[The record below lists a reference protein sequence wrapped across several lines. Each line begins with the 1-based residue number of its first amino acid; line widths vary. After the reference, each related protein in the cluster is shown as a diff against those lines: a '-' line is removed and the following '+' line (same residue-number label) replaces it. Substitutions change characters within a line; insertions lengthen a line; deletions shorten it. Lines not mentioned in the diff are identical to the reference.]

1 MRPVRVRIAPSPT
14 GNLHIGTARTALFN
28 WLFAKK
34 YGGKFILRIEDTDL
48 ERSRPEFEKD
58 IINGLRWLG
67 LEWDEGPYRQSE
79 RLDTYEKYLKKLF
92 KEDKAYYCSCS
103 KESLEKE
110 RQRQMQ
116 EGKPTI
122 YEGACRNKKIS
133 AEQSQLI
140 RIKNSFTEPI
150 VFNDLIRGDISFDMK
165 LIGDIA
171 IAKNL
176 RTPLYNFAVVIDDF
190 EMKISHV
197 IRGEDHIANTPKQ
210 ILIQQALGF
219 PRPKY
224 AHLPLILDPDRSKMS
239 KRFSA
244 TSVQEYRDQ
253 GYLPE
258 ALVNFMALLGWHP
271 TTDIEKLLLAE
282 IMEQFSLERIQKGG
296 AVFDI
301 QKLNWFNAEYIKEKT
316 PEELLAAIASLFGK
330 ETIGDPAVAI
340 KIITVGKPRM
350 NTLRDFREIRNS
362 FTLKEYDRSL
372 LIWKN
377 TPAEKIKENLL
388 KTNEML
394 RQLLVKEFNDLKNLE
409 RYLMPFA
416 DSNGRGEVL
425 WPLRA
430 AISGR
435 DKSPGPFEL
444 MWILGKEETL
454 ARLEK
459 AIQKL
464 NSDVE

>member
-1 MRPVRVRIAPSPT
+1 M
-14 GNLHIGTARTALFN
+14 
-28 WLFAKK
+28 
-34 YGGKFILRIEDTDL
+34 RIEDTDI
-48 ERSRPEFEKD
+48 ERSKPEFEKD
-58 IINGLRWLG
+58 IIDGLKWLG

-79 RLDTYEKYLKKLF
+79 RLDTYEKYLKKLL
-92 KEDKAYYCSCS
+92 EEGKAYYCSCS
-103 KESLEKE
+103 KEALEKT
-110 RQRQMQ
+110 RQQQIQ

-122 YEGACRNKKIS
+122 YGGICRDKKIIP
-133 AEQSQLI
+133 EQGQLI
-140 RIKNSFTEPI
+140 RIKNYFTESI
-150 VFNDLIRGDISFDMK
+150 VFSDLIRGDISFDMK
-165 LIGDIA
+165 LAGDVA

-176 RTPLYNFAVVIDDF
+176 RTPLYNFAVVIDDY
-190 EMKISHV
+190 EMKISDV

-210 ILIQQALGF
+210 ILIQEALGF

-244 TSVQEYRDQ
+244 TSVQEYRNQ

-258 ALVNFMALLGWHP
+258 ALFNFMALLGWHP
-271 TTDIEKLLLAE
+271 ATDAEKLSPTE
-282 IMEQFSLERIQKGG
+282 IKKQFSLERVQKGG

-301 QKLNWFNAEYIKEKT
+301 QKLNWFNSEYIKEKT
-316 PEELLAAIASLFGK
+316 SEELFTAITSLFGK
-330 ETIGDPAVAI
+330 EIAGNSNLAL

-350 NTLRDFREIRNS
+350 NTLQDFKEIKDS
-362 FTLKEYDRSL
+362 FALKEYDRSL

-377 TPAEKIKENLL
+377 TPVEKIKENLR

-394 RQLLVKEFNDLKNLE
+394 RQLLVKEFNGLKNLE
-409 RYLMPFA
+409 QYLMPFA

-430 AISGR
+430 ALSGR

-444 MWILGKEETL
+444 MWVLGKEETL
-454 ARLEK
+454 KRIDLAIGKLESK
-459 AIQKL
+459 
-464 NSDVE
+464 N

>member
-1 MRPVRVRIAPSPT
+1 
-14 GNLHIGTARTALFN
+14 
-28 WLFAKK
+28 
-34 YGGKFILRIEDTDL
+34 
-48 ERSRPEFEKD
+48 
-58 IINGLRWLG
+58 
-67 LEWDEGPYRQSE
+67 
-79 RLDTYEKYLKKLF
+79 
-92 KEDKAYYCSCS
+92 
-103 KESLEKE
+103 
-110 RQRQMQ
+110 
-116 EGKPTI
+116 
-122 YEGACRNKKIS
+122 
-133 AEQSQLI
+133 
-140 RIKNSFTEPI
+140 
-150 VFNDLIRGDISFDMK
+150 
-165 LIGDIA
+165 
-171 IAKNL
+171 
-176 RTPLYNFAVVIDDF
+176 
-190 EMKISHV
+190 
-197 IRGEDHIANTPKQ
+197 
-210 ILIQQALGF
+210 
-219 PRPKY
+219 
-224 AHLPLILDPDRSKMS
+224 
-239 KRFSA
+239 
-244 TSVQEYRDQ
+244 
-253 GYLPE
+253 
-258 ALVNFMALLGWHP
+258 
-271 TTDIEKLLLAE
+271 
-282 IMEQFSLERIQKGG
+282 
-296 AVFDI
+296 
-301 QKLNWFNAEYIKEKT
+301 
-316 PEELLAAIASLFGK
+316 
-330 ETIGDPAVAI
+330 
-340 KIITVGKPRM
+340 M